1 MTKEINSISN
11 IKKIQVSFLLLEEL
25 QLLSRNNTNIA
36 FKDKPIDYT
45 KSYTEV
51 TLCFSYKLFYYLSTI
66 SGTLAVTLDILC
78 HMKFFKFLQIF
89 ELLHV
94 VSEHKVQTL
103 GLNVAQLAY
112 VEQ

>member
-1 MTKEINSISN
+1 M
-11 IKKIQVSFLLLEEL
+11 
-25 QLLSRNNTNIA
+25 
-36 FKDKPIDYT
+36 
-45 KSYTEV
+45 
-51 TLCFSYKLFYYLSTI
+51 FYYLLIVSC
-66 SGTLAVTLDILC
+66 TLAVTLEILC
-78 HMKFFKFLQIF
+78 HMKFFKFLRIF